1 MFLVSNQIALSVGRV
16 STLSDD
22 DIITVERL
30 SKLSRVLSNY
40 NRHSNRK

>member
-22 DIITVERL
+22 DIAVERL
-30 SKLSRVLSNY
+30 SRLSRVLSNY